1 MNRKKVVLT
10 VAGIGSTILTGVL
23 LKKGDSSNTAKI
35 VQEVMAQPE
44 TCFNGVPLSKLT
56 ELAKQIYHGLYCTI
70 NQRGFL
76 VFHYKSNRGHQTFH
90 TQMALDETGK
100 LINLG
105 GHYPGQWWSG
115 ADEFAKRANEMFKFK
130 T

>member
-1 MNRKKVVLT
+1 MNLKRIILT
-10 VAGIGSTILTGVL
+10 ATGIGGTILTGVL
-23 LKKGDSSNTAKI
+23 IRKRSSSRTIN
-35 VQEVMAQPE
+35 VAQKVVPTPE
-44 TCFNGVPLSKLT
+44 KCFNGVPLSKLT
-56 ELAKQIYHGLYCTI
+56 ELAKQIYHGLYCSI
-70 NQRGFL
+70 DQWGFL

-90 TQMALDETGK
+90 TQMTLDETGK

-105 GHYPGQWWSG
+105 GHYPGQLRSG

>member
-1 MNRKKVVLT
+1 MNLKRIILT
-10 VAGIGSTILTGVL
+10 ATGIGGTILTGVL
-23 LKKGDSSNTAKI
+23 IRKRSSSRTIN
-35 VQEVMAQPE
+35 VAQKVVPTPE
-44 TCFNGVPLSKLT
+44 KCFNGVPLSKLI
-56 ELAKQIYHGLYCTI
+56 ELAKQIYHGLYCSI
-70 NQRGFL
+70 DQWGFL

-90 TQMALDETGK
+90 TQMTLDETGK

-105 GHYPGQWWSG
+105 GHYPGQLRSG